1 MERKMLRRRIVFFA
15 SAAALLLSV
24 YSTHAMTCETTSIIG
39 PRPSTWAV
47 QMKSTCHVPNF
58 YKINDNLYR
67 SAQPTAIGMEQ
78 LKQMGIKTIINLRTF
93 HSDTDEIGSTGLL
106 NERLHVKNWHIE
118 DEDVIKVMRILA
130 NRENGPYLI
139 HCHYGADRTGVMC
152 AMYRIIYQGWTK
164 EEAIDEMVNGGYGFY
179 NLWTNI
185 IHYIQ
190 SADIDKL
197 KKAIQAKRTAG

>member
-1 MERKMLRRRIVFFA
+1 MEKKTLRRQIVFVV

-24 YSTHAMTCETTSIIG
+24 YSSYAMTCKTTSMIG

-58 YKINDNLYR
+58 YKINNDLYR

-78 LKQMGIKTIINLRTF
+78 LRQQIGIKTIINLRTF
-93 HSDTDEIGSTGLL
+93 HSDTDEIGSSGLL
-106 NERLHVKNWHIE
+106 NERLYLKNWHVE

-130 NRENGPYLI
+130 KKENGPYLI
-139 HCHYGADRTGVMC
+139 HCQYGADRTGLMC
-152 AMYRIIYQGWTK
+152 AIYRIIYQGWTK

-179 NLWTNI
+179 HLWTNI
-185 IHYIQ
+185 IQYIK
-190 SADIDKL
+190 SAEIDKL
-197 KKAIQAKRTAG
+197 KKAIQAK

>member
-1 MERKMLRRRIVFFA
+1 MERKTLKRRIVFFV
-15 SAAALLLSV
+15 SAAALLLSG
-24 YSTHAMTCETTSIIG
+24 YLSTAMTCETTSIIG

-58 YKINDNLYR
+58 YKVTNDLYR
-67 SAQPTAIGMEQ
+67 SAQPTAIEMEQ
-78 LKQMGIKTIINLRTF
+78 LRQQIGIKTIINLRTF

-106 NERLHVKNWHIE
+106 NERLHVKLWHIE

-130 NRENGPYLI
+130 NKENGPYLI

-164 EEAIDEMVNGGYGFY
+164 EEAIDEMVNGGYEFRSQ
-179 NLWTNI
+179 WTNI
-185 IHYIQ
+185 IHYIL

-197 KKAIQAKRTAG
+197 KKAIQAK

>member
-1 MERKMLRRRIVFFA
+1 
-15 SAAALLLSV
+15 
-24 YSTHAMTCETTSIIG
+24 
-39 PRPSTWAV
+39 
-47 QMKSTCHVPNF
+47 MKSTCHVPNF

>member
-1 MERKMLRRRIVFFA
+1 MGRKPLRRRIVFFV
-15 SAAALLLSV
+15 SAAALLFSV
-24 YSTHAMTCETTSIIG
+24 YSSYATTCETTSMIG
-39 PRPSTWAV
+39 PRPSTWAI

-58 YKINDNLYR
+58 YKINNDLYR

-78 LKQMGIKTIINLRTF
+78 LRQQIGIKTIINLRTF
-93 HSDTDEIGSTGLL
+93 HSDTDEIGSSDLL
-106 NERLHVKNWHIE
+106 NERLYLKNWHVE

-139 HCHYGADRTGVMC
+139 HCWHGADRTGVMC

-164 EEAIDEMVNGGYGFY
+164 EQVIDEMVNGGYGFY
-179 NLWTNI
+179 HLWTNI

-190 SADIDKL
+190 SADIDRL
-197 KKAIQAKRTAG
+197 KKAIQAK